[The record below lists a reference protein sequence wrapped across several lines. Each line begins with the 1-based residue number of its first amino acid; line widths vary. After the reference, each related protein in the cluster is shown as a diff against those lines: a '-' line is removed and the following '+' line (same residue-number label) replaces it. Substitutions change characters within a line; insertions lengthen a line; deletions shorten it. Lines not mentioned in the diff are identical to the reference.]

1 MEQFEKN
8 DNYDVISDN
17 MSRTDETISHGLEM
31 RIAHLKDLSAV
42 FSEELRLATDYEDVM
57 DAVCLGE
64 EVPGLYEEKIS
75 FVPGNSFGQAN
86 EGEYGYYKT
95 RMADSDK
102 IRFAKLL
109 SDISSKNRPED
120 IIKWLSGEEPKGFD
134 GNARIATTT
143 GKQINEA
150 FKFFATKFEN
160 CTPVESDNFFDVCE
174 AVSKGEADYG
184 IIPVS
189 NTIDGRLSAFCS
201 FIEKAQLYIVMTT
214 LVDSSDG
221 ENTTEFAMVS
231 SSMKIDTDGEKC
243 FRIRITLDEY
253 SDLDKIF
260 SCAIFNGAKI
270 QRTDILPQSVAG
282 RENSLDIILDVTS
295 TDLRAIICYLKLNF
309 PQFTTLG
316 IYSVNGGNL

>member
-1 MEQFEKN
+1 MGQFEKN
-8 DNYDVISDN
+8 DNYEVISDN
-17 MSRTDETISHGLEM
+17 MARTDETISHGLEM

-42 FSEELRLATDYEDVM
+42 FSEELRTVTDYEDVM

-64 EVPGLYEEKIS
+64 EVPGMYEERIS
-75 FVPGNSFGQAN
+75 FIPHNSFGLAN
-86 EGEYGYYKT
+86 EEEYEPYRFG
-95 RMADSDK
+95 MAESDK

-109 SDISSKNRPED
+109 SGLSSKNKPED
-120 IIKWLSGEEPKGFD
+120 ISKWLTGEETKGFD
-134 GNARIATTT
+134 RNAKIATTS

-150 FKFFATKFEN
+150 FKFFATKFDN
-160 CTPVESDNFFDVCE
+160 CTPVESDNFLDVCS

-201 FIEKAQLYIVMTT
+201 FIEKDQLYIVMTT

-221 ENTTEFAMVS
+221 ENTTEFALVS
-231 SSMKIDTDGEKC
+231 STMKIDRGGENF

-253 SDLDKIF
+253 SDIEKIF
-260 SCAIFNGAKI
+260 GCAIFNGAKI
-270 QRTDILPQSVAG
+270 QRTDVLPQSVAG
-282 RENSLDIILDVTS
+282 RENSLDVILDVTEA
-295 TDLRAIICYLKLNF
+295 DLKGIMCYLKLNF

-316 IYSVNGGNL
+316 IYSVYGGEL